1 VLEKEVVE
9 VFMMEEDGEIGELIK
24 SMKRGK
30 NNVTDKKE
38 QLKYLENLLSESCQV
53 LQKTFKEKEDAKR

>member
-1 VLEKEVVE
+1 
-9 VFMMEEDGEIGELIK
+9 MMEEDREIGELIK